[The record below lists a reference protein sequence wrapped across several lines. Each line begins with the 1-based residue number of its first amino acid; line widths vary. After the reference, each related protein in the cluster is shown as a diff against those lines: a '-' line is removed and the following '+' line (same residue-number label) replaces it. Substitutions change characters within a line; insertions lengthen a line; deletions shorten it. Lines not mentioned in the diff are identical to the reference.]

1 MSDRPFW
8 LDLGDTA
15 VIPLVETARL
25 LIEPAEF
32 FPDLGPDRSDW
43 CFQPPW
49 YDASLGRLVYA
60 IQAFLVVTPGRVL
73 LVDACV
79 GAAKQRR
86 RPEFHLRADDWF
98 TRFTGTGLS
107 AADVSAVVF
116 THLHVD
122 HVGWATRPVD
132 GLPQP
137 VFPAARHYVTEPE
150 YRYWAGPAGAAAM
163 RRTGDY
169 LEDSVRPLLDRRLL
183 EFVDPAAVLAPGVE
197 LVPAFGHTPGN
208 VCVRVTGS
216 AGTLLLAGDLL
227 HHPLQLRDPG
237 RSTRYCVDP
246 VLAAAARRTLL
257 AELAASGTPLLPA
270 HFAAPSVGRVTPAGD
285 GYRFAPATDLVR
297 FGRYADR

>member
-1 MSDRPFW
+1 VSDRPYW

-25 LIEPAEF
+25 LIEPTEF
-32 FPDLGPDRSDW
+32 FPDLPADRSDW

-49 YDASLGRLVYA
+49 YDTSLDRLVYA
-60 IQAFLVVTPGRVL
+60 IQAFLVVTPSRAL

-79 GAAKQRR
+79 GAAKHRGR
-86 RPEFHLRADDWF
+86 AEFHLQGDDWF
-98 TRFTGTGLS
+98 ARFTDTGLT

-132 GLPQP
+132 GVPRP
-137 VFPAARHYVTEPE
+137 VFPAARHYVTAPE
-150 YRYWAGPAGAAAM
+150 YRYWSGPAGAAAM

-169 LEDSVRPLLDRRLL
+169 LEDSVRPLRGLL

-216 AGTLLLAGDLL
+216 AGSLLLAGDLL
-227 HHPLQLRDPG
+227 HHPLQLREPD

-246 VLAAAARRTLL
+246 GLAAVTRRALL
-257 AELAASGTPLLPA
+257 AELAATDTPLLPA
-270 HFAAPSVGRVTPAGD
+270 HFAAPSAGRITPAKG
-285 GYRFAPATDLVR
+285 GYRFTPATDLVR
-297 FGRYADR
+297 YGRYADR